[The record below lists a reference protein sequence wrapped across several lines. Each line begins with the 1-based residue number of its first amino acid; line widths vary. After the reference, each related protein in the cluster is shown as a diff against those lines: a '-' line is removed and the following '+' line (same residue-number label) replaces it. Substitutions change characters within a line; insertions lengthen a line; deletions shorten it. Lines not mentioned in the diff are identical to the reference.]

1 MKLTAKV
8 VLIGKDTK
16 NYVDANGNS
25 KSMYLANIAQENGKI
40 IDTIKVPEELF
51 PMLEGGN
58 EYDVELL
65 STTGKNGTYLR
76 VTGITPLK

>member
-1 MKLTAKV
+1 MKLMAKV
-8 VLIGKDTK
+8 LLIGKNAVTFT
-16 NYVDANGNS
+16 DAAGNVRTS
-25 KSMYLANIAQENGKI
+25 FTANIAQENGKI

-58 EYDVELL
+58 GYSVELL
-65 STTGKNGTYLR
+65 STTGKTGTYLR

>member
-1 MKLTAKV
+1 MKMTAKV
-8 VLIGKDTK
+8 LLIGKNSVTFT
-16 NYVDANGNS
+16 DAAGNVRTS
-25 KSMYLANIAQENGKI
+25 FTANIAQEQGKI

-58 EYDVELL
+58 EYSVELL
-65 STTGKNGTYLR
+65 STTGKTGTYLR

>member
-1 MKLTAKV
+1 MKLMAKV
-8 VLIGKDTK
+8 LLIGKNAVTFT
-16 NYVDANGNS
+16 DASGNVRTS
-25 KSMYLANIAQENGKI
+25 FTANIAQENGKI

-65 STTGKNGTYLR
+65 STTGKTGTYLR